1 MGGDGGGGRW
11 GRKEM
16 GGGRRWVRR
25 EEMEGEDGRKRR
37 EEMGKEEGRWRREEM
52 GKEEVH
58 IGAGGFTS
66 CRQGEWW
73 SCSGGRCMECQWP

>member
-1 MGGDGGGGRW
+1 MRREMGEKGYGRREMGEEGGDG
-11 GRKEM
+11 
-16 GGGRRWVRR
+16 RR
-25 EEMEGEDGRKRR
+25 EGEDGRKRR

-66 CRQGEWW
+66 FRQGEWW